1 MLTVGKGSSNQLGHG
16 GLAGEGEDSTDYT
29 IYDRAAT
36 SSSQPSHGEGDTAV
50 IASMDTSRSVAALTS
65 RNGLPVP
72 EDCQQPE
79 AVTGC
84 RPCANT
90 LSLELLHDQPPV
102 LKRHIARL
110 RAQMKDQFD
119 REDGAIAAVRSQ
131 AKAAILST
139 RESTD
144 KAISTLQKDKD
155 GEIERLSDN
164 LKRAMESKMEVE
176 DLLRAAELLPQEKD
190 AQLEEQGQQLSDL
203 QEQLHTMAED
213 NHQLRD
219 QIRSTRKAMEK
230 SMESKIQEKDA
241 EIAAI
246 GVDNA
251 RMVKMAEAEKERMVY
266 QVSLLLPHSVLP
278 SLCHHF
284 LTV

>member
-1 MLTVGKGSSNQLGHG
+1 L
-16 GLAGEGEDSTDYT
+16 EG
-29 IYDRAAT
+29 
-36 SSSQPSHGEGDTAV
+36 
-50 IASMDTSRSVAALTS
+50 
-65 RNGLPVP
+65 
-72 EDCQQPE
+72 
-79 AVTGC
+79 
-84 RPCANT
+84 
-90 LSLELLHDQPPV
+90 ELLHTE
-102 LKRHIARL
+102 
-110 RAQMKDQFD
+110 AQLHL
-119 REDGAIAAVRSQ
+119 GLCLAP
-131 AKAAILST
+131 
-139 RESTD
+139 
-144 KAISTLQKDKD
+144 
-155 GEIERLSDN
+155 
-164 LKRAMESKMEVE
+164 
-176 DLLRAAELLPQEKD
+176 AELLPQEKD